1 MSTTGR
7 RIHVRRSTLSVAGS
21 AIAALVLLGCGQ
33 QYAAEKDGQ
42 DLGEALCDLKDATTA
57 DEAQAALADVQSEV
71 DSLAGNYSVF
81 TAEDRADIEENFEDL
96 REHVAQGD
104 AELARQDLTVIRR
117 SLGNVGD
124 DLDDTSQAAWD
135 GVTQAVDDCTTD

>member
-1 MSTTGR
+1 M
-7 RIHVRRSTLSVAGS
+7 RRSILSIAGT

-42 DLGEALCDLKDATTA
+42 DLGEAVCDLKDSSTA
-57 DEAQAALADVQSEV
+57 DEAKAALADIQSEV
-71 DSLAGNYSVF
+71 DSLSSNYSIF
-81 TAEDRADIEENFEDL
+81 TAEDRADIEANFNDL
-96 REHVAQGD
+96 REHVASGN

-117 SLGNVGD
+117 SIDNVRN